1 MIILRHGRYISGA
14 RVFRAGEILPDTPTV
29 QSLVAHK
36 LAEVVAEVKAT
47 KASKKRE
54 PEPPKPEPAQ
64 ENAEG
69 NT

>member
-1 MIILRHGRYISGA
+1 MIILRHGRFISGS
-14 RVFRAGEILPDTPTV
+14 RVFRVGEVLPDTAGA
-29 QSLVAHK
+29 QSLVAMGM
-36 LAEVVAEVKAT
+36 AEAVAEVKAA

-54 PEPPKPEPAQ
+54 PEPAQ